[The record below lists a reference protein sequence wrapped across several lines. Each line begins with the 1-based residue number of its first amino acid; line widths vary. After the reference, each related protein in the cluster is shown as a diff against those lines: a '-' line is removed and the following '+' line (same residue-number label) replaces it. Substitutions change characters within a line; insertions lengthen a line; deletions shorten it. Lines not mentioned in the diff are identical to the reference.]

1 MWIII
6 HFFHV
11 RFVRINCSFTA
22 QKEACRETEQETGG
36 GSEPA
41 EPGWTAEDKPSGSK
55 TGSVHIV
62 TGLTAHI
69 MGLQLTSWAYS
80 SHHGLTADSATSL

>member
-11 RFVRINCSFTA
+11 RFVRINFLFTA

-41 EPGWTAEDKPSGSK
+41 EPG
-55 TGSVHIV
+55 
-62 TGLTAHI
+62 
-69 MGLQLTSWAYS
+69 
-80 SHHGLTADSATSL
+80 